1 MKFPASIIV
10 DGENV
15 RVMITAA
22 RGPGDEATYEL
33 FELAKYD
40 ASEDRYKDVVLQRW
54 LGGVV

>member
-1 MKFPASIIV
+1 MKIPATIIV

-33 FELAKYD
+33 FDPEKYNGPKD
-40 ASEDRYKDVVLQRW
+40 LYKDNVLQKW
-54 LGGVV
+54 LSEQK